1 MLKVYGFLASINV
14 RKALCAAAE
23 AGLPFERVDWGGARL
38 GEAGRS
44 TADPEFV
51 KLSAFG
57 VVPVIDHDGVI
68 VRESNTIVR
77 YLAAVR
83 GRTDLLPAG
92 PRARAAVETW
102 MDWQATDLN
111 NSWKPAFHALMR
123 GHQATPEAIAASEA
137 AWTKNIARLDAHLA
151 TSKYV
156 AADHF
161 TVADICIGLSLHRW
175 LGTPVAHPAFAH
187 CARYYELIRARPA
200 FIAHGE
206 PGGP

>member
-1 MLKVYGFLASINV
+1 MLRIYGFAASINV
-14 RKALCAAAE
+14 RKALWAAAE
-23 AGLPFERVDWGGARL
+23 ANIPFEHVDWGGK
-38 GEAGRS
+38 GRS
-44 TADPEFV
+44 TADPAFV

-57 VVPVIDHDGVI
+57 VVPVIDHDGLI

-102 MDWQATDLN
+102 MDWQASDLN
-111 NSWKPAFHALMR
+111 ASWKPAFHALVR
-123 GHQATPEAIAASEA
+123 GHRASPEAIAASEA
-137 AWTKNIARLDAHLA
+137 AWTRNIGLLDAHLA
-151 TSKYV
+151 TSRHV
-156 AADHF
+156 AGEAF

-175 LGTPVAHPAFAH
+175 LGTPVAHPDFAN
-187 CARYYELIRARPA
+187 ALRYYDLIRARPA
-200 FIAHGE
+200 FVAHGE